1 MISLALRNIF
11 RQKTRTAITM
21 AAIVFG
27 VVGLILSGGFIQ
39 DMLIQLGE
47 TIIHS
52 QSGHIQINRKGFFEL
67 GSRSPEKF
75 VIEGTEEVRTA
86 VASLPEVDDQMSRI
100 SFSGLLNNGKT
111 DKSVVGE
118 GIEPD
123 RENRLGSLLQITAGR
138 QLTDQD
144 QYGTVVG
151 EGVAAS
157 LKLVPGSRVTL
168 LASSAGGALN
178 TVELEVVGV
187 FQSFSKE
194 FDARAVRIPLAA
206 AQELMNSDG
215 VNTIVVSLQRTEETE
230 RASTALAQK
239 LDLDIYEVKT
249 WYQINDFYEKAVAL
263 YARQFSVL
271 IVIILLMVLLSVAN
285 SVNMGTFERVGEFG
299 TMMALGNR
307 PGQVFRLIVLENL
320 LLGAIGAAIGAVL
333 GMVLALA
340 ISAVGIP
347 MPPPPNANLGYT
359 AHILIVPTQI
369 ALAFTVGFV
378 ATVLASLFPAFKV
391 TKIPVVDAIRQNV

>member
-138 QLTDQD
+138 QLTDRRPVRNGGGGRRSRKPET
-144 QYGTVVG
+144 GTRKPRN
-151 EGVAAS
+151 AAS
-157 LKLVPGSRVTL
+157 QFGWR
-168 LASSAGGALN
+168 
-178 TVELEVVGV
+178 
-187 FQSFSKE
+187 
-194 FDARAVRIPLAA
+194 RI
-206 AQELMNSDG
+206 EH
-215 VNTIVVSLQRTEETE
+215 R
-230 RASTALAQK
+230 
-239 LDLDIYEVKT
+239 
-249 WYQINDFYEKAVAL
+249 
-263 YARQFSVL
+263 
-271 IVIILLMVLLSVAN
+271 
-285 SVNMGTFERVGEFG
+285 
-299 TMMALGNR
+299 
-307 PGQVFRLIVLENL
+307 
-320 LLGAIGAAIGAVL
+320 
-333 GMVLALA
+333 
-340 ISAVGIP
+340 
-347 MPPPPNANLGYT
+347 
-359 AHILIVPTQI
+359 
-369 ALAFTVGFV
+369 
-378 ATVLASLFPAFKV
+378 
-391 TKIPVVDAIRQNV
+391 